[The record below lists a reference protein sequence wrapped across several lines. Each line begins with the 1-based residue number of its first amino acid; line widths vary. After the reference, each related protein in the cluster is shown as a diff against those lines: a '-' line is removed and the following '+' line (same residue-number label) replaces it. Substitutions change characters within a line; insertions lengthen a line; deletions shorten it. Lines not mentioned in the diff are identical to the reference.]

1 MILKPG
7 IYGYHDL
14 EVGDCLETGWR
25 DISPELIDDFARVSG
40 DYYEIHMNAEA
51 ARSKGFSAR
60 VAHGLLV
67 LSVIDGLKNNT
78 AARFDALASMGWD
91 WRFKAPVLE
100 NDRVMARFTI
110 ASKKLTRSGR
120 RGLATC
126 DACAL
131 NQRDEVVQVGQNTL
145 IFDLA

>member
-7 IYGYHDL
+7 VYGYADL

-25 DISPELIDDFARVSG
+25 DVTPGLIDAFASLSG
-40 DYYEIHMNAEA
+40 DQYEIHMDAEA
-51 ARSKGFSAR
+51 ARARGFERR

-67 LSVIDGLKNNT
+67 LSLIDGLKNN
-78 AARFDALASMGWD
+78 APARFDALASMGWD

-100 NDRVMARFTI
+100 NDRITARFTI
-110 ASKKLTRSGR
+110 SSKRLTRDGS

-126 DACAL
+126 DAEAV
-131 NQRDEVVQVGQNTL
+131 NQRDEVVQSGQNML
-145 IFDLA
+145 IFDVG